1 MQVFFQRIGLPCLA
15 VLVGLLGASCD
26 WFGPPDFTDGAT
38 DTEVDETDQD
48 GIEIDLDAEPDTD
61 GDVPEDG
68 PADDPVEVD
77 DGDDGT
83 GTPPTV
89 PENLA
94 AVAYS
99 PTKVDLSWSPS
110 IDDVGVTGYTVYR
123 DGASAGTTATTSY
136 RDVNLTPG
144 SSYTYTVDAYDAEGS
159 RSAPSDGVPVTM
171 TAVNVRYEILKTRVA
186 PVIDGSIAEFSG
198 ANTITISPSAGGN
211 SAVVRILW
219 DAEALYVAYDV
230 TDTQLN
236 GDETVRDRGAWSDD
250 AIEFFIDM
258 EDDGRGRPVEYGMY
272 PDDFQVIV
280 NILGTYVDDQG
291 TETGGNDATWN
302 LEEPFAVST
311 FGGTINVNTDTD
323 VGFVAEGRVPW
334 EALGYPGGPADDT
347 VIGMMVTQ
355 EDLDDLAA
363 FNFEEWPPITA
374 TGYPDASVWS
384 DFRLSSVFAD

>member
-38 DTEVDETDQD
+38 DT
-48 GIEIDLDAEPDTD
+48 
-61 GDVPEDG
+61 
-68 PADDPVEVD
+68 EVD

-186 PVIDGSIAEFSG
+186 PVIG
-198 ANTITISPSAGGN
+198 
-211 SAVVRILW
+211 
-219 DAEALYVAYDV
+219 
-230 TDTQLN
+230 
-236 GDETVRDRGAWSDD
+236 
-250 AIEFFIDM
+250 
-258 EDDGRGRPVEYGMY
+258 
-272 PDDFQVIV
+272 
-280 NILGTYVDDQG
+280 
-291 TETGGNDATWN
+291 
-302 LEEPFAVST
+302 
-311 FGGTINVNTDTD
+311 
-323 VGFVAEGRVPW
+323 
-334 EALGYPGGPADDT
+334 
-347 VIGMMVTQ
+347 
-355 EDLDDLAA
+355 
-363 FNFEEWPPITA
+363 
-374 TGYPDASVWS
+374 
-384 DFRLSSVFAD
+384 

>member
-1 MQVFFQRIGLPCLA
+1 MQVFPQRISVPCLA
-15 VLVGLLGASCD
+15 VLLGLLGASCD

-38 DTEVDETDQD
+38 DTEVDESEPD
-48 GIEIDLDAEPDTD
+48 GIEDGLEDDAAPDPD
-61 GDVPEDG
+61 APEDHA
-68 PADDPVEVD
+68 ADDPADVD
-77 DGDDGT
+77 MGDEGS

-89 PENLA
+89 PTDLA
-94 AVAYS
+94 AEVFS

-110 IDDVGVTGYTVYR
+110 MDDVGVAGYTVYR
-123 DGASAGTTATTSY
+123 DGASVGTSATTDF

-144 SSYTYTVDAYDAEGS
+144 MSFTYTVDAYDAEGAH
-159 RSAPSDGVPVTM
+159 SAHSEAAHVT
-171 TAVNVRYEILKTRVA
+171 TPAVNVRYEILKTSVP

-211 SAVVRILW
+211 TAVVRILW

-230 TDTQLN
+230 SDTQLN

-250 AIEFFIDM
+250 AIEFFVDM
-258 EDDGRGRPVEYGMY
+258 ENDGRGRPVEYGMY

-291 TETGGNDATWN
+291 TETGGNDSSWN
-302 LEEPFAVST
+302 LEEPFAIST

-323 VGFVAEGRVPW
+323 TGFVAEGRVPW
-334 EALGYPGGPADDT
+334 EALGYPGGPANDT

-355 EDLDDLAA
+355 EDLDDAAA

-384 DFRLSSVFAD
+384 DFRLSSAFAD